1 VTTPGPNAA
10 HIRRGLLACPVLVA
24 AIAIAAAEHGAAAG
38 QNDATA
44 PSIRITSPL
53 GRTGLAG
60 KVRIVAH
67 VQPAGGI
74 LSPVS
79 FLVDGALIGTTEA
92 GPSCAVDWTD
102 ENPFEPREI
111 VVQAMDAKRHMI
123 RDVVVLPPF
132 QITDTTD
139 VNSVLLETGVYDQ
152 TGRFVADVD
161 PASFVVRENDVR
173 QKIDLVTREALPTTL
188 LLLVDN
194 SQSMSRRMDFV
205 RQAAERL
212 GRALRRRDKVIVA
225 PFNAHVGT
233 VTGPT
238 DDAAT
243 LAGAIAAMQSGGGT
257 AILDGLLEGTRLLRG
272 IEGRRAIIL
281 ITDGYDENSTSA
293 VADVL
298 KRAEDSQV
306 TIYVVGIGGVAG
318 ISLRGERMLRQLADQ
333 TGGRVF
339 FPPREPDLI
348 TVSDALATDAHSR
361 YLLTYTPSD
370 RTKDGS
376 WRGISV
382 EVPAGYR
389 VRTRAGYFAPSPP
402 PIRPAIEFIV
412 TNASHDYVDVAA
424 EDLEVLEDGVT
435 QAVDTFQ
442 EAVDPVAIVMAL
454 DSSGSMKKSA
464 DTVRQT
470 ARDFVVAVR
479 PEDSL
484 ALITFADQPLFAHT
498 LATNRQWTLGAI
510 DKYNPA
516 GGTALYDA
524 LWNSLL
530 HLKSVQGRRAVV
542 VLTDGKDENNPGTAP
557 GSTHT
562 LDQVLELGRQVGATV
577 FAIGLGTK
585 VERQI
590 LERLA
595 SQSGGEAYFPSD
607 VSLLTDEYRLIIEN
621 LRRRY
626 VLSYTSTNA
635 RHDGGWRAVEIR
647 PRNRDLAVATG
658 GGYFAPD
665 R

>member
-1 VTTPGPNAA
+1 
-10 HIRRGLLACPVLVA
+10 VA

-318 ISLRGERMLRQLADQ
+318 PDHGIGRAGHRRSQPVSPHLHPVRPDERRLLARHQRGSAGGIPRANARRILR
-333 TGGRVF
+333 
-339 FPPREPDLI
+339 
-348 TVSDALATDAHSR
+348 TVTAAH
-361 YLLTYTPSD
+361 
-370 RTKDGS
+370 
-376 WRGISV
+376 
-382 EVPAGYR
+382 PAGHR
-389 VRTRAGYFAPSPP
+389 
-402 PIRPAIEFIV
+402 I
-412 TNASHDYVDVAA
+412 H
-424 EDLEVLEDGVT
+424 
-435 QAVDTFQ
+435 
-442 EAVDPVAIVMAL
+442 
-454 DSSGSMKKSA
+454 
-464 DTVRQT
+464 
-470 ARDFVVAVR
+470 RD
-479 PEDSL
+479 
-484 ALITFADQPLFAHT
+484 
-498 LATNRQWTLGAI
+498 
-510 DKYNPA
+510 
-516 GGTALYDA
+516 
-524 LWNSLL
+524 
-530 HLKSVQGRRAVV
+530 
-542 VLTDGKDENNPGTAP
+542 
-557 GSTHT
+557 
-562 LDQVLELGRQVGATV
+562 
-577 FAIGLGTK
+577 
-585 VERQI
+585 
-590 LERLA
+590 ERLA
-595 SQSGGEAYFPSD
+595 
-607 VSLLTDEYRLIIEN
+607 R
-621 LRRRY
+621 LRRR
-626 VLSYTSTNA
+626 
-635 RHDGGWRAVEIR
+635 GGRG
-647 PRNRDLAVATG
+647 PRGA
-658 GGYFAPD
+658 
-665 R
+665 